1 MNRRFPPFS
10 AVRAF
15 EAAARN
21 LSFKRAAEEL
31 HVSQSAIS
39 HQIKN
44 LETYLDMPLFRRG
57 PQGVALTPSGGAYL
71 TAVAGIL
78 DSLDRCT
85 DNLRQAGERGPLRV
99 QTTPAFASRWLVP
112 RIRRFNHEYPDI
124 ELHISTSVEPPDFE
138 AGSVDFLV
146 QYGMEPIACVIIAPL
161 ITSARAPVCSPA
173 LLRDGPPVRKP
184 ADLRHYRLLRDMVG
198 DGWDEWLRR
207 ASVDI
212 SVLDASPRYA
222 HCELTLR
229 AAEEAQGFALGYIAL
244 LEDALASGALVMPFA
259 LETAPSVIYSTA
271 YPARCT
277 HHRKIGVFE
286 SWLRA
291 EIGLAIATPTRPE
304 LRRRAV

>member
-44 LETYLDMPLFRRG
+44 LETYLETPLFRRG

-71 TAVAGIL
+71 TAVTGIL

-85 DNLRQAGERGPLRV
+85 DSLRQTGDSGPLRI

-124 ELHISTSVEPPDFE
+124 ELHLSTSVELPDFE

-146 QYGMEPIACVIIAPL
+146 QYGMERIEGLTVTPL
-161 ITSARAPVCSPA
+161 MTSSRAPVCSPE
-173 LLRDGPPVRKP
+173 LLRDGPPVRVP

-198 DGWDEWLRR
+198 DRWDEWLRR
-207 ASVDI
+207 ASVDT
-212 SVLDASPRYA
+212 SVLDGSPRYA

-244 LEDALASGALVMPFA
+244 LEDAIATGTLVMPFA
-259 LETAPSVIYSTA
+259 LETAQSVIYSTV
-271 YPARCT
+271 YPARCA
-277 HHRKIGVFE
+277 HHRKIRVFE

-291 EIGLAIATPTRPE
+291 EIDLETAAPTRPE
-304 LRRRAV
+304 LSRRAV